1 MTCLLYCR
9 FRSQGTKGNKY
20 SWDLFDEELL
30 KWSAEANLVDF
41 PSGSQ
46 KILKYTQIFL
56 LPFEG
61 EGEVTQSLPSSGE
74 EKAEFGTSLVRTSH
88 LWRNS

>member
-1 MTCLLYCR
+1 MMATAV
-9 FRSQGTKGNKY
+9 N
-20 SWDLFDEELL
+20 
-30 KWSAEANLVDF
+30 AEKR
-41 PSGSQ
+41 GSQ

-74 EKAEFGTSLVRTSH
+74 EKAEFGTSLVRTSR
-88 LWRNS
+88 LCRNS

>member
-1 MTCLLYCR
+1 MHSYLTEFSVFWEQSLTFASKLSVR
-9 FRSQGTKGNKY
+9 WQTVTMMVN
-20 SWDLFDEELL
+20 
-30 KWSAEANLVDF
+30 AEKR
-41 PSGSQ
+41 GSQ

-61 EGEVTQSLPSSGE
+61 EREVMQSLPSSRE

-88 LWRNS
+88 LCRHS